1 MVDTNT
7 FLLIAGLLLLIG
19 IIASS
24 LTVRLG
30 LPFLLLFLGVGML
43 AGEDGVGGIPFD
55 NFDLAFLVG
64 NLALAVILLDGGMRT
79 KRSTFRAALW
89 PSVTLAT
96 AGVILTATGVGLFAT
111 WLLGVDLRYG
121 LLLGAIVGSTDA
133 AAVFNL
139 LRNSGI
145 RLNERVGGTL
155 EIESGAND
163 PMAILLVVIMIE
175 LLTGSAQF
183 TPGALLQL
191 VLLQFLLG
199 GLIGVF
205 GGWVLVGLLKRL
217 HLAEGLYAILIVSF
231 GLVVFAGVNR
241 LGGSGFLAVYL
252 LGLVVGNAKTK
263 PPESVSQI
271 MDGLAWLSQAGM
283 FLILGLLVSPA
294 NMFENALAA
303 VSIAAFLMLFAR
315 PLAVILCLLPFR
327 FRWQER
333 WYISWVGLR
342 GAVPIILAVY
352 PVMSGLENSQLLF
365 DITFAV
371 VLVSLL
377 IQGSTVPVVAR
388 LLNVLIPAPPAP
400 TNRHPLLNEAD
411 LSLEVDEFV
420 VQPNAPVLSPFFNA
434 NQNDSAN
441 PQCVALIRDKRPMD
455 VDGAIKFKAGDRV
468 WMLLHSEDVDDVA
481 AQFSGQKQQGMLTA
495 QNFYGEF
502 VIRPEALVDDLVKS
516 YGIAMAPAEQ
526 RLTVAELLQQRLGKH
541 PVEGDR
547 IRLGGLRLT
556 IRQMDGDTILAIGL
570 KLGSHKNPQ

>member
-43 AGEDGVGGIPFD
+43 AGEDGLGGIPFD

-64 NLALAVILLDGGMRT
+64 NLALSVILLDGGMRT

-111 WLLGVDLRYG
+111 WLLGVDMRYG

-183 TPGALLQL
+183 TPGSLLQL

-205 GGWVLVGLLKRL
+205 GGWVLIGLLKRL
-217 HLAEGLYAILIVSF
+217 RLAEGLYAILIVSF

-263 PPESVSQI
+263 PP
-271 MDGLAWLSQAGM
+271 
-283 FLILGLLVSPA
+283 
-294 NMFENALAA
+294 
-303 VSIAAFLMLFAR
+303 
-315 PLAVILCLLPFR
+315 
-327 FRWQER
+327 
-333 WYISWVGLR
+333 
-342 GAVPIILAVY
+342 
-352 PVMSGLENSQLLF
+352 
-365 DITFAV
+365 
-371 VLVSLL
+371 
-377 IQGSTVPVVAR
+377 
-388 LLNVLIPAPPAP
+388 
-400 TNRHPLLNEAD
+400 
-411 LSLEVDEFV
+411 
-420 VQPNAPVLSPFFNA
+420 
-434 NQNDSAN
+434 
-441 PQCVALIRDKRPMD
+441 
-455 VDGAIKFKAGDRV
+455 
-468 WMLLHSEDVDDVA
+468 
-481 AQFSGQKQQGMLTA
+481 
-495 QNFYGEF
+495 
-502 VIRPEALVDDLVKS
+502 
-516 YGIAMAPAEQ
+516 
-526 RLTVAELLQQRLGKH
+526 
-541 PVEGDR
+541 
-547 IRLGGLRLT
+547 
-556 IRQMDGDTILAIGL
+556 
-570 KLGSHKNPQ
+570 

>member
-43 AGEDGVGGIPFD
+43 AGEDGLGGIPFD

-64 NLALAVILLDGGMRT
+64 NLALSVILLDGGMRT

-175 LLTGSAQF
+175 LLTESAQF

-191 VLLQFLLG
+191 ILLQFLLG

-217 HLAEGLYAILIVSF
+217 RLAEGLYAILIVSF

-271 MDGLAWLSQAGM
+271 MDGLAWLAQAGM

-294 NMFENALAA
+294 NMFDNALAA
-303 VSIAAFLMLFAR
+303 VAIAAFLILFAR
-315 PLAVILCLLPFR
+315 PLAVIVCLLPFR

-377 IQGSTVPVVAR
+377 IQGSTVPLVAR

-400 TNRHPLLNEAD
+400 ANRHALLNEAD

-468 WMLLHSEDVDDVA
+468 WMLLHTEDVDDVA

-516 YGIAMAPAEQ
+516 YGIEAEPSE
-526 RLTVAELLQQRLGKH
+526 RSMTVAELLQQRLGKH
-541 PVEGDR
+541 AVEGDR

-556 IRQMDGDTILAIGL
+556 IRQMEGGAIQTIGL
-570 KLGSHKNPQ
+570 KLGAKKQH

>member
-43 AGEDGVGGIPFD
+43 AGEDGLGGIPFD

-64 NLALAVILLDGGMRT
+64 NLALSVILLDGGMRT

-111 WLLGVDLRYG
+111 WLLGVDMRYG

-175 LLTGSAQF
+175 LLTSSTQF
-183 TPGALLQL
+183 TPGSLLQL

-199 GLIGVF
+199 GLIGVL

-217 HLAEGLYAILIVSF
+217 RLAEGLYAILIVSF

-294 NMFENALAA
+294 NMFDNALAA
-303 VSIAAFLMLFAR
+303 VSIAAFLILFAR
-315 PLAVILCLLPFR
+315 PLAVIICLLPFR

-377 IQGSTVPVVAR
+377 IQGTTVPLVAR

-400 TNRHPLLNEAD
+400 VNRHALLNEAD
-411 LSLEVDEFV
+411 LSLEVDEFI
-420 VQPNAPVLSPFFNA
+420 VQTNAPVLSPFFNA

-441 PQCVALIRDKRPMD
+441 PQCVAIIRDKRPMD

-468 WMLLHSEDVDDVA
+468 WMLLHSEDVPDVA

-502 VIRPEALVDDLVKS
+502 VIRPEALVTDLMKS
-516 YGIAMAPAEQ
+516 YGIEAEPGEQ
-526 RLTVAELLQQRLGKH
+526 SMSVAELLQQRLGKH
-541 PVEGDR
+541 AVEGDR

-556 IRQMDGDTILAIGL
+556 IRQMEGDAIQAIGL
-570 KLGSHKNPQ
+570 KLGSKKHQ

>member
-43 AGEDGVGGIPFD
+43 AGKDGLGGIPFD
-55 NFDLAFLVG
+55 NFSLAFLVG
-64 NLALAVILLDGGMRT
+64 NLALSIILLDGGMRT

-111 WLLGVDLRYG
+111 WLLGVDMRYG

-133 AAVFNL
+133 AAVLNL

-175 LLTGSAQF
+175 LLTGSVQF
-183 TPGALLQL
+183 TPVSLLQL
-191 VLLQFLLG
+191 VFLQFFLG
-199 GLIGVF
+199 GVIGVL
-205 GGWVLVGLLKRL
+205 GGWMLVALLKRL

-263 PPESVSQI
+263 PTESVSQI

-294 NMFENALAA
+294 NMLDNALAA
-303 VSIAAFLMLFAR
+303 ISIAAFLILVAR

-327 FRWQER
+327 FAWRER

-352 PVMSGLENSQLLF
+352 PVMSGLENSLLLF
-365 DITFAV
+365 DIAFAV

-377 IQGSTVPVVAR
+377 IQGSTVPVMAR
-388 LLNVLIPAPPAP
+388 LLNVLIPAAPAP
-400 TNRHPLLNEAD
+400 TNRHELLNEAD

-420 VQPNAPVLSPFFNA
+420 VEPNAPVLSPFFNT

-441 PQCVALIRDKRPMD
+441 PLCVALIRDKRPMD
-455 VDGAIKFKAGDRV
+455 VDGAIKFQAGDRV
-468 WMLLHSEDVDDVA
+468 WMLLRTEDVDDVA
-481 AQFSGQKQQGMLTA
+481 AQFSGQKKQGMLTA

-502 VIRPEALVDDLVKS
+502 VIRPEAMVDDLVKS
-516 YGIAMAPAEQ
+516 YGVAAEPAEQ
-526 RLTVAELLQQRLGKH
+526 LMTVAELLKHRLGKH
-541 PVEGDR
+541 AVEGDR
-547 IRLGGLRLT
+547 VRIGGLRLT
-556 IRQMDGDTILAIGL
+556 IRQMIGDDIQAIGL
-570 KLGSHKNPQ
+570 KLGANSRL

>member
-43 AGEDGVGGIPFD
+43 AGEDGLGGIPFD

-64 NLALAVILLDGGMRT
+64 NLALSVILLDGGMRT

-111 WLLGVDLRYG
+111 WLLGVDMRYG

-183 TPGALLQL
+183 TPGDLLQL

-294 NMFENALAA
+294 NMFDNALAA
-303 VSIAAFLMLFAR
+303 VSIAAFLILFAR
-315 PLAVILCLLPFR
+315 PLAVIICLLPFR

-377 IQGSTVPVVAR
+377 IQGTTVPIVAR
-388 LLNVLIPAPPAP
+388 LLNVLIPPPPAP
-400 TNRHPLLNEAD
+400 ANRHALLNEAD

-455 VDGAIKFKAGDRV
+455 VDGAIKFQTGDRV
-468 WMLLHSEDVDDVA
+468 WMLLHTEDVDDVA

-516 YGIAMAPAEQ
+516 YGIPADPAEQ
-526 RLTVAELLQQRLGKH
+526 SMTVAELLQQRLGKH
-541 PVEGDR
+541 AVEGDR

-556 IRQMDGDTILAIGL
+556 IRQMDGDAIQAIGL
-570 KLGSHKNPQ
+570 KLGSKKHG